1 MDSLVAESELKG
13 LIQVAHHK
21 FSLLPAETGPAE
33 GIKPLKH
40 QHEPRKLERNSCL
53 RTSL

>member
-1 MDSLVAESELKG
+1 MAASVAESELKR
-13 LIQVAHHK
+13 LIQVAYDK
-21 FSLLPAETGPAE
+21 FRLLPVETGPAE